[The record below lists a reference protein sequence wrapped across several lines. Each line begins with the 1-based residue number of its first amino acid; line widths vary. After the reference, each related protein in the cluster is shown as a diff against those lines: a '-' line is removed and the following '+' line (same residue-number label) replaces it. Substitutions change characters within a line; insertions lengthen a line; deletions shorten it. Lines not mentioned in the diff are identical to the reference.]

1 MTTKAEMDMLGISKK
16 AEVYDAVGCPYC
28 NQTGYLG
35 RIGVFE
41 IMVINEE
48 IRGILM
54 SDDFTSEKIGEI
66 VERDMTTVL
75 NHTKE
80 RVLAGETSLEEYE
93 GLVDVVVS

>member
-1 MTTKAEMDMLGISKK
+1 MWLGMTQKAEI
-16 AEVYDAVGCPYC
+16 YDAVGCPYC

-48 IRGILM
+48 IRSILM

-66 VERDMTTVL
+66 VERDMTTIL

-80 RVLAGETSLEEYE
+80 RVLAGETSMDEYE
-93 GLVDVVVS
+93 DLVDVIVS